1 MKEKMKTLGIQS
13 KLKMQHDRYKNNDIV
28 LVLKKAY
35 KIDNEII
42 DLQYSKYLGFQNVFI
57 PLKGYSKLYNT
68 LKERN
73 LKQIIELNNFSIHKV
88 VDGELQYIKEV

>member
-1 MKEKMKTLGIQS
+1 M
-13 KLKMQHDRYKNNDIV
+13 
-28 LVLKKAY
+28 
-35 KIDNEII
+35 
-42 DLQYSKYLGFQNVFI
+42 
-57 PLKGYSKLYNT
+57 KLYNT